1 MPSGIRVVGRG
12 VGAGSG
18 VGSRG
23 GGGYRDGGGDRGGG
37 DNRIASAK
45 ALPPTHHLPHYPVKR
60 EMEAVYTLR
69 APLVVDV
76 HSGASWGEAHS

>member
-1 MPSGIRVVGRG
+1 
-12 VGAGSG
+12 
-18 VGSRG
+18 
-23 GGGYRDGGGDRGGG
+23 
-37 DNRIASAK
+37 
-45 ALPPTHHLPHYPVKR
+45 LPHYPVKR